1 MMKRSRR
8 LGALIVSA
16 CGGFIA
22 TSLLVGVEI
31 PASAQSE
38 STQPQSDAQLPKP
51 ILDVHHLMELFNRP
65 VYEYLKKSVAKQPT
79 EGKGW
84 EEISNRGLQV
94 AEVANLVAIR
104 PRGNSDPEWQEHAA
118 SLQQAGVELSEAAK
132 AHDWTAT
139 TSAYRQA
146 IGQCN
151 SCHQAKAPEK
161 APQLEF

>member
-1 MMKRSRR
+1 MKHLRPLSAVTA
-8 LGALIVSA
+8 GTFAAFMAAGVLI
-16 CGGFIA
+16 
-22 TSLLVGVEI
+22 GVEMS
-31 PASAQSE
+31 ASEQSK
-38 STQPQSDAQLPKP
+38 STQPQSDSKLPKP
-51 ILDVHHLMELFNRP
+51 ILDAHHLMELFNRP
-65 VYEYLKKSVAKQPT
+65 VYEYLRKSVAKQPT
-79 EGKGW
+79 EDKGW
-84 EEISNRGLQV
+84 TEISNRGLQV

-104 PRGNSDPEWQEHAA
+104 PRGHSNPEWQEHAA

-139 TSAYRQA
+139 TSAYRQV